1 MVKCGFLESIEVV
14 SLGLLLNYFYTTDMF
29 FHYYKECCHPCKL
42 AIPVSQKEHL
52 KENNFT

>member
-52 KENNFT
+52 KENNFK